1 MTADFSIT
9 NNESRRRQYG
19 FFKVQWPR
27 FLTTQTEWSSLMF
40 WPALEKS
47 KPSNLTDILIIYNLT
62 NTFSG
67 RVGVAQKG
75 I

>member
-1 MTADFSIT
+1 MSPEDDSII
-9 NNESRRRQYG
+9 R
-19 FFKVQWPR
+19 FFKVQWPW
-27 FLTTQTEWSSLMF
+27 FLTTQTEWSSLVF

-47 KPSNLTDILIIYNLT
+47 KPPNNLPGILIIYNLT

-67 RVGVAQKG
+67 KVGVAQKG